1 VKESESALAVADT
14 THASLGHT
22 EAVVGSYRGKGVIAV
37 EVYLDN
43 AATTPVLPAVKQALI
58 EVLDIYGNPS
68 SLHEQGAKAQRVLDQ
83 ARTQMQRG
91 LGLRTG
97 KIIFTGGGTEA
108 NNTAI
113 FGTVARHGRRGHHL
127 VTTAIE
133 HPSVLE
139 AFRALERQGW
149 SVSYVMPQ
157 SDGSVEASDILHA
170 VTPETVLVSMMHV
183 NNETGAV
190 LPIEEVADGLSAFP
204 KTLLH
209 VDGIQGFGK
218 VKTNLHSQNIH
229 MYSVSG
235 HKLGAPKGI
244 GALYVRAGLD
254 IHPLLYG
261 GGQEFGLR
269 SGTENIPGIHAF
281 AVAAKLASDEQAE
294 QEKRVFHLR
303 TLLRDRLKHHPRCI
317 VHEPRRVSPYI
328 LSVSFPLLKG
338 EVLVHAMEMEGV
350 YVSTGSACSTKGGRV
365 AASHVLQAMHVSE
378 EEITGTLRLSL
389 ARWTTEAEVLHAA
402 DVILKQVD
410 WLYEVGGIHR

>member
-1 VKESESALAVADT
+1 ME
-14 THASLGHT
+14 
-22 EAVVGSYRGKGVIAV
+22 I
-37 EVYLDN
+37 YLDN
-43 AATTPVLPAVKQALI
+43 AATTPVLPEVRQALI
-58 EVLDIYGNPS
+58 EILDIYGNPS
-68 SLHEQGAKAQRVLDQ
+68 SLHEHGARAQRVLDQ

-91 LGLRTG
+91 LGVKTG

-108 NNTAI
+108 NNMAI
-113 FGTVARHGRRGHHL
+113 FGTVARHGRRGRHL

-149 SVSYVMPQ
+149 SVTYVSPQ
-157 SDGSVEASDILHA
+157 SDGSVESSDILSA
-170 VTPETVLVSMMHV
+170 VTADTVLVSMMHV
-183 NNETGAV
+183 NNETGAI
-190 LPIEEVADGLSAFP
+190 LPVKEVAEGLKVFP
-204 KTLLH
+204 KAMLH

-218 VKTNLHSQNIH
+218 VKTALQSHNIH

-235 HKLGAPKGI
+235 HKLGAPKGV

-254 IHPLLYG
+254 IDPLLYG

-281 AVAAKLASDEQAE
+281 AVAAKLASAVQTE
-294 QEKRVFHLR
+294 QETRVSDLR
-303 TLLRDRLKHHPRCI
+303 ALLRDRLKSHPRCI

-328 LSVSFPLLKG
+328 LSVAFPGLKG
-338 EVLVHAMEMEGV
+338 EVLVHALEMEGL

-365 AASHVLQAMHVSE
+365 AASHVLKAMNLPDD
-378 EEITGTLRLSL
+378 EITATLRVSL
-389 ARWTTEAEVLHAA
+389 ARWTTESEVRDAA
-402 DVILKQVD
+402 DAILKQVD